1 MPLLYDK
8 ANAKELNPC
17 GVQRGEGRGARGE
30 PRSKRV
36 EDLPRTKSGG
46 LRANW
51 MLSLGSW
58 GQSTL
63 RLARTRAHAHVYTL
77 KHTHTATCIRTR
89 TLTRIHMYIDHL

>member
-1 MPLLYDK
+1 MLLLCDK
-8 ANAKELNPC
+8 ANDKELDPRS
-17 GVQRGEGRGARGE
+17 VWRVGEEGGDTRGE

-58 GQSTL
+58 GQNTL
-63 RLARTRAHAHVYTL
+63 RPVRTRAHAHIYTL
-77 KHTHTATCIRTR
+77 T
-89 TLTRIHMYIDHL
+89 